1 MSNSTRRSRE
11 VKGKKRWPARL
22 LALFALIVIGV
33 YALVFFTGSKSAEPK
48 LGIDLQGGTRV
59 TLVPQG
65 EEPTNEQLQDAR
77 NILENRVNGIGV
89 SGASVVVDG
98 NTIVIEAAGDDT
110 AEIRNIGQ
118 TSQLFFRPVL
128 DPPAADSTKV
138 DDVILDMTNEWVEY
152 GIFTPQEGQAVLTQI
167 AARKEAAEKENEKAA
182 ENPQDPNGE
191 GKDAAPPVGGINLG
205 VGAKSE
211 HQDLAWDAI
220 SCITTTEHQSQY
232 FVENGN
238 PPADPAA
245 YDAPEVAE
253 KYPMADTIRESLE
266 LGAPRPQTPYYNEV
280 STAIQQRYAPPSGV
294 TESTPAE
301 TDDFIQEVLRG
312 ERLL

>member
-1 MSNSTRRSRE
+1 M
-11 VKGKKRWPARL
+11 
-22 LALFALIVIGV
+22 
-33 YALVFFTGSKSAEPK
+33 
-48 LGIDLQGGTRV
+48 
-59 TLVPQG
+59 
-65 EEPTNEQLQDAR
+65 
-77 NILENRVNGIGV
+77 
-89 SGASVVVDG
+89 
-98 NTIVIEAAGDDT
+98 
-110 AEIRNIGQ
+110 
-118 TSQLFFRPVL
+118 
-128 DPPAADSTKV
+128 
-138 DDVILDMTNEWVEY
+138 
-152 GIFTPQEGQAVLTQI
+152 
-167 AARKEAAEKENEKAA
+167 
-182 ENPQDPNGE
+182 
-191 GKDAAPPVGGINLG
+191 GGINLG

-294 TESTPAE
+294 SESTPAE